1 MTAPAQA
8 PHTAATD
15 RSFTWRRRHRVAPLT
30 LVLATC
36 LHALPALRLPVATLD
51 EIILLDYPDAVGRGL
66 TPNADF
72 YTVYAR
78 LGFDFLGSWYRLF
91 GYTSTSERMAGALYQ
106 IALVLGVWALTRRF
120 GDRVAVASGLL
131 AVVLLANDLTA
142 FAWLGA
148 LALVIW
154 SLVLV
159 RADSSRLA
167 WVVAGA
173 LAGLSVGFRYEMA
186 VVAGLPLLPFLLR
199 HRRAPFV
206 VVGGLAGFLPTGL
219 HLLAVGRDAWDNVSG
234 RAGVNFQIDP
244 DAVPAHIYLG
254 LVVGAAGL
262 TLLVVRALLR
272 RTPEDWSWALLCLC
286 VVPQAVQRVDAYHF
300 AFAAVVVYPLAFAA
314 GMDLSRRTSERRRG
328 LVARAVQVAFMSVPI
343 LFLLGWVVTASTN
356 PETGA
361 VSSGSRT
368 IKIPADRAEATQH
381 LLEDVRAIVP
391 PGSAVFVGTDQM
403 GRTSFN
409 SFPIYYLL
417 SEDYEF
423 NSYYLELAAG
433 VAERDDSG
441 LSEDIRAADALILA
455 EFDPEVGD
463 RLFPFAPRGFTV
475 NERTVR
481 ENFEKVSTSGRL
493 MLYVRRP

>member
-15 RSFTWRRRHRVAPLT
+15 RSFTWRRRQWVAPLT

-234 RAGVNFQIDP
+234 RAGVNFQLDP
-244 DAVPAHIYLG
+244 GAVPAHVYLG
-254 LVVGAAGL
+254 LVVGAACL
-262 TLLVVRALLR
+262 ILLVVRVFVR
-272 RTPEDWSWALLCLC
+272 RTPEDWSWALLSLC
-286 VVPQAVQRVDAYHF
+286 VVPQAVQRVRTPTASSRSGQRRTRGACGRRRVRVRPSPGSSDPA
-300 AFAAVVVYPLAFAA
+300 AA
-314 GMDLSRRTSERRRG
+314 GRRV
-328 LVARAVQVAFMSVPI
+328 L
-343 LFLLGWVVTASTN
+343 
-356 PETGA
+356 
-361 VSSGSRT
+361 
-368 IKIPADRAEATQH
+368 ADR
-381 LLEDVRAIVP
+381 VR
-391 PGSAVFVGTDQM
+391 G
-403 GRTSFN
+403 
-409 SFPIYYLL
+409 
-417 SEDYEF
+417 
-423 NSYYLELAAG
+423 
-433 VAERDDSG
+433 
-441 LSEDIRAADALILA
+441 
-455 EFDPEVGD
+455 
-463 RLFPFAPRGFTV
+463 
-475 NERTVR
+475 
-481 ENFEKVSTSGRL
+481 
-493 MLYVRRP
+493 